1 MGIKK
6 DGESVWYEMTV
17 IILGTLLIMFLK
29 TCI

>member
-1 MGIKK
+1 MGIKRE
-6 DGESVWYEMTV
+6 DESVWYEVLV